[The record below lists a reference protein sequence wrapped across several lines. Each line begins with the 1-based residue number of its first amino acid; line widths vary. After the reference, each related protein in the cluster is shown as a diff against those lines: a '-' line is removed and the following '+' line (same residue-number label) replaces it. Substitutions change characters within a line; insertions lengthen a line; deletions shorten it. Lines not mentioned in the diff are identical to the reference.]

1 MSSARAAA
9 WFGLRS
15 ARHRLGRITATALA
29 VSAATALAVAA
40 FGMAAQTDELLGGT
54 SSAVEAIDL
63 LPEGS
68 VVITAGTPGATE
80 PTAISTDLVEAAA
93 GVDGVLDASGTYEQ
107 PIAVRIPRG
116 SQDDRPPMLR
126 GLVFSSEWNPERWV
140 VRRGVDPAVAT
151 PFPPSDEQPV
161 AVALDAAGLA
171 TARASI
177 GDVVRLQTPTG
188 GRDARIVGEVAAAAS
203 ADVDGATAGRAAP
216 AGANGVADAHV
227 VVERDTLTALLGAQ
241 GRVDRITVTP
251 QPGVGTEQL
260 TRDLAAALPDDL
272 VLRSAA
278 DPEVALAR
286 SVVAASDAITLGTTA
301 LAVLAAL
308 VAASLITNTLSIVA
322 AQRSVEVALARCIG
336 MSRRQVIGSFLVEAV
351 LIGVVA
357 AVLGLAAGAPL
368 AVLGAGIVFPDTSTS
383 LVVTPAMAVVAVLV
397 GLVVTVLS
405 ATRPARRLARVPPV
419 AALSATRARRGR
431 SVLLSAVLPL
441 INLLRRAARGPVLR
455 MSLAQPAQDPRRS
468 GAVVATLFVSLVL
481 VSTVLTVSTSVRS
494 SIDAQYADRSTADL
508 YLRRRGVVRVDAR
521 SLEARLGAE
530 DRAGYVDLS
539 RVEGTLVGP
548 DGVEPVLR
556 AAALDEV
563 PAAFPLD
570 LDTTPS
576 SDLAGAVLLSEP
588 SAAELGVGAGDE
600 VTLRSTSGV
609 DTALTVRGIYR
620 NAAVV
625 GPALV
630 SVDAARSID
639 AEGSFELAA
648 IRLEPGDPVERVR
661 RAIDRNIGGFN
672 RLAVDTPQGFAA
684 TDTEIAATVTRLVLV
699 ILAGTLALGAVGA
712 ANNIALSVHERR
724 RELATLRAVGAR
736 RRQVAAMVT
745 TEAVTLCAMV
755 GVVAAALGTAMAVVV
770 LRLAP
775 AELASAARVPVPAL
789 VAVVAAAMALGAA
802 AAAVP
807 AISAARRP
815 PLEGL
820 GDA

>member
-9 WFGLRS
+9 RFGLRS
-15 ARHRLGRITATALA
+15 ARHRFGRVTATAFA

-40 FGMAAQTDELLGGT
+40 FGMAAQTAQLLGGT
-54 SSAVEAIDL
+54 SSAAAAIDL
-63 LPEGS
+63 LPEGA
-68 VVITAGTPGATE
+68 VVITAGTAGATE
-80 PTAISTDLVEAAA
+80 PTAISTDLVDTAA
-93 GVDGVLDASGTYEQ
+93 GVRGVLDASGTYEQ
-107 PIAVRIPRG
+107 PIAVRIPGG

-126 GLVFSSEWNPERWV
+126 GLVFSSEWDPERWV
-140 VRRGVDPAVAT
+140 VRRGVDPAVVT
-151 PFPPSDEQPV
+151 PFPTGADQPV
-161 AVALDAAGLA
+161 PVALDAAGLA
-171 TARASI
+171 TAGSSI

-188 GRDARIVGEVAAAAS
+188 GRDARIVGEVDTAPAAPDGD
-203 ADVDGATAGRAAP
+203 ADGRAAP
-216 AGANGVADAHV
+216 ADADGVADAHV
-227 VVERDTLTALLGAQ
+227 VVEREALATMLGAQ

-278 DPEVALAR
+278 DPDVVLAR
-286 SVVAASDAITLGTTA
+286 SVAAASDAITLGTTA
-301 LAVLAAL
+301 LALLAAL

-336 MSRRQVIGSFLVEAV
+336 MSRRQVVGSFLVEAV
-351 LIGVVA
+351 LIGMVA
-357 AVLGLAAGAPL
+357 AVLGLALGAPL
-368 AVLGAGIVFPDTSTS
+368 AVLGAGIVFPDTATS
-383 LVVTPAMAVVAVLV
+383 MLVTPAMVVAAVAV
-397 GLVVTVLS
+397 GLVVTVLA

-419 AALSATRARRGR
+419 AALSATRSRRGR

-441 INLLRRAARGPVLR
+441 IDLMRRAARGPVLR
-455 MSLAQPAQDPRRS
+455 MSLAQPAQDPRRA

-481 VSTVLTVSTSVRS
+481 VGTVLTVSTSVSS

-530 DRAGYVDLS
+530 GRSGYVDLS
-539 RVEGTLVGP
+539 RVEGSLLGP

-556 AAALDEV
+556 SADLDEV

-576 SDLAGAVLLSEP
+576 SDPDRTVLLSEP
-588 SAAELGVGAGDE
+588 SADDLGVGVGDT

-609 DTALTVRGIYR
+609 DTTLTVGGIYR

-630 SVDAARSID
+630 SVAAARSID

-648 IRLEPGDPVERVR
+648 IRLEPGAPVERIR

-672 RLAVDTPQGFAA
+672 RLAVDTPRGFAA

-712 ANNIALSVHERR
+712 ANNIALSVNERR
-724 RELATLRAVGAR
+724 RELAVLRAVGAG
-736 RRQVAAMVT
+736 RRQVGAMVT
-745 TEAVTLCAMV
+745 TEAVVLCSVVGAGAAV
-755 GVVAAALGTAMAVVV
+755 LGAAIGVVVI
-770 LRLAP
+770 RLAP
-775 AELASAARVPVPAL
+775 SDLAAAARVPVPAL
-789 VAVVAAAMALGAA
+789 VVVALGATALGAA

-807 AISAARRP
+807 AVTAMRRP
-815 PLEGL
+815 PLESL

>member
-9 WFGLRS
+9 GFGLRS
-15 ARHRLGRITATALA
+15 ARHRLGRIAATALA
-29 VSAATALAVAA
+29 VAAATALAVAA
-40 FGMAAQTDELLGGT
+40 FGLAAQTDKLLGGT
-54 SSAVEAIDL
+54 SSAAAAIDL

-80 PTAISTDLVEAAA
+80 PTAISTDLVDAVA

-116 SQDDRPPMLR
+116 SQDERPPMLR
-126 GLVFSSEWNPERWV
+126 GLLFSSEWDPGRWV
-140 VRRGVDPAVAT
+140 VRRGVDPAMAA
-151 PFPPSDEQPV
+151 PFPPGADQPV
-161 AVALDAAGLA
+161 AIALDAAGLA
-171 TARASI
+171 TAQASV

-188 GRDARIVGEVAAAAS
+188 GRDARIVGEVAAAAP
-203 ADVDGATAGRAAP
+203 DGAAAP
-216 AGANGVADAHV
+216 LAADGVGDADV
-227 VVERDTLTALLGAQ
+227 VVEREALATLLGAQ

-260 TRDLAAALPDDL
+260 TRDLAAALPEDL

-286 SVVAASDAITLGTTA
+286 SVAAASDAITLGTTA

-308 VAASLITNTLSIVA
+308 VAASLIMNTLSIVA
-322 AQRSVEVALARCIG
+322 AQRTAEVALARCVG
-336 MSRRQVIGSFLVEAV
+336 MSRAQVVGSFLVEAI
-351 LIGVVA
+351 LIGLVA
-357 AVLGLAAGAPL
+357 AALGLALGTPL
-368 AVLGAGIVFPDTSTS
+368 AALGAGVVVPDASTAM
-383 LVVTPAMAVVAVLV
+383 VVTPTMAAVAVLV
-397 GLVVTVLS
+397 GLGVTVLA

-419 AALSATRARRGR
+419 AALSASRARRGR
-431 SVLLSAVLPL
+431 SLLLSAVLPIL
-441 INLLRRAARGPVLR
+441 AVLRRTARRPVLR
-455 MSLAQPAQDPRRS
+455 MSLAQPAQDPRRA

-481 VSTVLTVSTSVRS
+481 VGTVLTVSTSVRT
-494 SIDAQYADRSTADL
+494 SIDAQYAERSTADL

-539 RVEGTLVGP
+539 RVEGSLIGP
-548 DGVEPVLR
+548 DGVETVVR
-556 AAALDEV
+556 SASLDEV

-570 LDTTPS
+570 LGADPGADT
-576 SDLAGAVLLSEP
+576 DRGVLLSAT
-588 SAAELGVGAGDE
+588 SASELGVGPGDE

-609 DTALTVRGIYR
+609 DASLTVRGIYR

-630 SVDAARSID
+630 SSLAARSVD

-648 IRLEPGDPVERVR
+648 IRLEPGAPVERIR

-672 RLAVDTPQGFAA
+672 RLAVDTPRGFAA
-684 TDTEIAATVTRLVLV
+684 TDTEIATTVTRLVLV

-712 ANNIALSVHERR
+712 ANNIALAVDERR
-724 RELATLRAVGAR
+724 RELATLRAVGAG

-745 TEAVTLCAMV
+745 IEAVTLCGLV
-755 GVVAAALGTAMAVVV
+755 GAVAAAVGAAAGVAA

-775 AELASAARVPVPAL
+775 TELAAATRLPLPAL
-789 VAVVAAAMALGAA
+789 VAVVVAAMGLGAV

-807 AISAARRP
+807 AVLAARRP
-815 PLEGL
+815 PLDGL
-820 GDA
+820 AEA

>member
-9 WFGLRS
+9 GFGLRS
-15 ARHRLGRITATALA
+15 ARHRLGRIAATALA
-29 VSAATALAVAA
+29 VAAATALAVAA
-40 FGMAAQTDELLGGT
+40 FGLAAQTERLLGGT
-54 SSAVEAIDL
+54 SSAAAAIDL
-63 LPEGS
+63 LPEGA

-80 PTAISTDLVEAAA
+80 PTAISTDLVDAAA

-107 PIAVRIPRG
+107 PIAVRIPRS
-116 SQDDRPPMLR
+116 SQDERPPMLR
-126 GLVFSSEWNPERWV
+126 GLLFSSEWDPGRWV
-140 VRRGVDPAVAT
+140 VRRGVDPAMAA
-151 PFPPSDEQPV
+151 PFPPSAEQPV
-161 AVALDAAGLA
+161 AIALDAAGLA
-171 TARASI
+171 TAQASV

-188 GRDARIVGEVAAAAS
+188 GRDAQIVGEVAAAS
-203 ADVDGATAGRAAP
+203 PDGTAGPLAAD
-216 AGANGVADAHV
+216 GVGDANV
-227 VVERDTLTALLGAQ
+227 VVEREALATLLGAQ

-286 SVVAASDAITLGTTA
+286 SVAAASDAITLGTTA

-308 VAASLITNTLSIVA
+308 VAASLIMNTLSIVA
-322 AQRSVEVALARCIG
+322 AQRTAEVALARCVG
-336 MSRRQVIGSFLVEAV
+336 MSRAQVIGSFLVEAV
-351 LIGVVA
+351 LVGLVA
-357 AVLGLAAGAPL
+357 AALGLALGTPL
-368 AVLGAGIVFPDTSTS
+368 AALGAGVVVPDASTAM
-383 LVVTPAMAVVAVLV
+383 VVTPTMTVVAVLV
-397 GLVVTVLS
+397 GLGVTVLA

-419 AALSATRARRGR
+419 AALSASRARRGR
-431 SVLLSAVLPL
+431 SLLLSAVLPIL
-441 INLLRRAARGPVLR
+441 AVLRRTARRPVLR
-455 MSLAQPAQDPRRS
+455 MSLAQPAQDPRRA

-481 VSTVLTVSTSVRS
+481 VGTVLTVSTSVRT
-494 SIDAQYADRSTADL
+494 SIDAQYAERSTADL

-539 RVEGTLVGP
+539 RVEGSLIGP
-548 DGVEPVLR
+548 DGVETVVR
-556 AAALDEV
+556 SASLDEV

-570 LDTTPS
+570 LGADPGADT
-576 SDLAGAVLLSEP
+576 DRGVLLSAT
-588 SAAELGVGAGDE
+588 SASELGVGPGDE

-609 DTALTVRGIYR
+609 DASLTVRGIYR

-630 SVDAARSID
+630 SSLAARSVD

-648 IRLEPGDPVERVR
+648 IRLEPGAPVERIR

-672 RLAVDTPQGFAA
+672 RLAVDTPRGFAA
-684 TDTEIAATVTRLVLV
+684 TDTEIATTVTRLVLV

-712 ANNIALSVHERR
+712 ANNIALAVDERR
-724 RELATLRAVGAR
+724 RELATLRAVGAG

-745 TEAVTLCAMV
+745 IEAVTLCGLV
-755 GVVAAALGTAMAVVV
+755 GAVAAALGAAVGVAV
-770 LRLAP
+770 LRVAP
-775 AELASAARVPVPAL
+775 AGLASVARVPVPAL
-789 VAVVAAAMALGAA
+789 VTVVVASMALGAV

-807 AISAARRP
+807 ALAAARRP
-815 PLEGL
+815 PLDGL
-820 GDA
+820 ADA